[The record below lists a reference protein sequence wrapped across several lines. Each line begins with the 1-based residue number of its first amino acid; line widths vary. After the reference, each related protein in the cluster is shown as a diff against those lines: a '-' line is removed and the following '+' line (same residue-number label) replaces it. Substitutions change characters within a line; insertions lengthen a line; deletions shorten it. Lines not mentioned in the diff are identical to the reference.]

1 LFNPRRQNWHDH
13 FELAAEESFRL
24 VGKTAI
30 GQATIQQLKLNAP
43 LQLVARAQW
52 IVLGIFP

>member
-1 LFNPRRQNWHDH
+1 LFYPRRQYWHDH